1 MKEQIESLF
10 QWPNKKPNVN
20 KDSHNWFGI
29 GNFHVLTS
37 VINDLKPKY
46 ILEMGSWTGAGS
58 TKFIA
63 EKAPDAV
70 DLRRAAERLANRT
83 KLDEAAEKQL
93 SSFGWVDK
101 AKGTVHLPISDAIA
115 LVVRDLSAKKPTA
128 SAVKVDAILPM
139 PVVDPKSSEP
149 APSAL
154 PSSPQGAD
162 TVRFL
167 PAAAPTVAVPPVAP
181 TNPSPANPA
190 PTK

>member
-1 MKEQIESLF
+1 MATDSTTRN
-10 QWPNKKPNVN
+10 PNRLAV
-20 KDSHNWFGI
+20 FLGI
-29 GNFHVLTS
+29 GAVLVAIPVVFVTF
-37 VINDLKPKY
+37 L
-46 ILEMGSWTGAGS
+46 GS
-58 TKFIA
+58 

-70 DLRRAAERLANRT
+70 DLRRASERLANRT

-93 SSFGWVDK
+93 NSLGWVDK

-115 LVVRDLSAKKPTA
+115 LTVRDRSAKKPTA
-128 SAVKVDAILPM
+128 SAVKVAAILPM

>member
-1 MKEQIESLF
+1 MATDSTTRN
-10 QWPNKKPNVN
+10 PNRLAV
-20 KDSHNWFGI
+20 FLGI
-29 GNFHVLTS
+29 GAVL
-37 VINDLKPKY
+37 VAIPVVFVGFL
-46 ILEMGSWTGAGS
+46 G
-58 TKFIA
+58 A
-63 EKAPDAV
+63 EKAPDEVAN
-70 DLRRAAERLANRT
+70 RRAAERLANRT

-93 SSFGWVDK
+93 TTFGWVDK

-115 LVVRDLSAKKPTA
+115 LTVRDLAVKKPMA

-139 PVVDPKSSEP
+139 PVVDPKSTEP

-167 PAAAPTVAVPPVAP
+167 PSTTPAAVAVPPVAP

>member
-1 MKEQIESLF
+1 MATDSTTRN
-10 QWPNKKPNVN
+10 PNRLAV
-20 KDSHNWFGI
+20 FLGI
-29 GNFHVLTS
+29 GAVL
-37 VINDLKPKY
+37 VAIPVVFVGFL
-46 ILEMGSWTGAGS
+46 G
-58 TKFIA
+58 A

-93 SSFGWVDK
+93 TTFGWVDK

-115 LVVRDLSAKKPTA
+115 LTVRDLSAKKPTA

-139 PVVDPKSSEP
+139 PVADPKSPDP

-167 PAAAPTVAVPPVAP
+167 PPPTPATPAASVPPVAP

>member
-1 MKEQIESLF
+1 MATDSTTRN
-10 QWPNKKPNVN
+10 PNRLAV
-20 KDSHNWFGI
+20 FLGI
-29 GNFHVLTS
+29 GAVL
-37 VINDLKPKY
+37 VAIPVVFVGFL
-46 ILEMGSWTGAGS
+46 G
-58 TKFIA
+58 A

-93 SSFGWVDK
+93 TTFGWVDK